1 LAEHD
6 ELEMAAR
13 IAEAEPEPEG
23 PIPLSLQ
30 YVGRE
35 ELVRATVRATRNHIA
50 AAIRDLAARTTHSPS
65 KEDRYY
71 VGSCSVCG
79 RSAELRCGVCF
90 VCARD
95 EDK

>member
-50 AAIRDLAARTTHSPS
+50 AAIRDLAART
-65 KEDRYY
+65 KEARLAIAPATQQEER
-71 VGSCSVCG
+71 GS
-79 RSAELRCGVCF
+79 
-90 VCARD
+90 
-95 EDK
+95 